1 MKYVVVVTEKLER
14 GYIVE
19 ADNPKEAEKK
29 VSEVY
34 NNQEITLDYS
44 DYNGYEISC
53 DREAS
58 ECDLDLYDDLED

>member
-19 ADNPKEAEKK
+19 ANTPKEAEKK
-29 VSEVY
+29 VHEVY
-34 NNQEITLDYS
+34 DNEGISLDYS
-44 DYNGYEISC
+44 DYNGYEIEC

-58 ECDLDLYDDLED
+58 DCDLDLYDDLEG